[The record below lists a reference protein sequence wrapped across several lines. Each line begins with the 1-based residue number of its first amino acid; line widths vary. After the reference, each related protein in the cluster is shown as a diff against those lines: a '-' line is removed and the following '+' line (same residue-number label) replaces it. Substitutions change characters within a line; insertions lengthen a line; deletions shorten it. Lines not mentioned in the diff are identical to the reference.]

1 MKTDRPV
8 HLNLFK
14 ITLPLAGVV
23 SITHRITGAI
33 LFVGLAFALYALD
46 LALSSPAGFGEAS
59 ELVAQPLS
67 RLILLGLIF
76 VLSFHFVAGIK
87 HLLLDFHIGDT
98 VEAARAGAWVVIVL
112 SVLITVVLGAL
123 LW

>member
-1 MKTDRPV
+1 MKTERPV

-23 SITHRITGAI
+23 SITHRITGGI

-46 LALSSPAGFGEAS
+46 LALSSPAGFAQAQEM
-59 ELVAQPLS
+59 VAQPLPH
-67 RLILLGLIF
+67 LILLALIF
-76 VLSFHFVAGIK
+76 VLSFHFVAGVK
-87 HLLLDFHIGDT
+87 HLMLDFHIGDT
-98 VEAARAGAWVVIVL
+98 VEAARAGAWVVIIASL
-112 SVLITVVLGAL
+112 LITAVLGVL